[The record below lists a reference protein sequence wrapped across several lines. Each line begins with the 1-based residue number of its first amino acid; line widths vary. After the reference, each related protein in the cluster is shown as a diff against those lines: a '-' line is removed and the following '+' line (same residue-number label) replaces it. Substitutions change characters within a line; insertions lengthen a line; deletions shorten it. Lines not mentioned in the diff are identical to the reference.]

1 MLLAALII
9 LILIIIKYFFLHFMQ
24 FFIVKIFAYG
34 LLWDNVIVTFLIIK
48 QKRTNRPTSETSQ
61 VTYVTMIPRG
71 NERGGECHQ

>member
-9 LILIIIKYFFLHFMQ
+9 LILIKYFFLHFMQ

-48 QKRTNRPTSETSQ
+48 QKRTNRPTSETSH
-61 VTYVTMIPRG
+61 VYLCNHDSTR
-71 NERGGECHQ
+71 E